1 MFSMKTLVFIIF
13 GFSVIAQTHA
23 AIIQFDLIGTAGNG
37 LLAGNEPSVSVG
49 GSGGEIGAG
58 ITFNDATLV
67 LSVNVGWGSG
77 NGFSNLTSAVNN
89 QHIHGP
95 TTSNYGNGYTQTA
108 GVEFGLTRSSASPTN
123 GTIVSNNVT
132 LTLAQMTNLYNGKY
146 YINVHTATNGGGEIR
161 GFLVALP
168 TLAVSVTNQASL
180 TLSGFAGQRQVIQVS
195 SNLVNWTAV
204 VTNSSG
210 TNLFQFTE
218 SNPLQFPQ
226 RFFRAAVVP

>member
-1 MFSMKTLVFIIF
+1 MKIFFSIIF
-13 GFSVIAQTHA
+13 GFSIVVQTNA
-23 AIIQFDLIGTAGNG
+23 AIIHFDLIGTAGNG

-58 ITFNDATLV
+58 ITFNDQTLV
-67 LSVNVGWGSG
+67 LSINVGWGSG

-95 TTSNYGNGYTQTA
+95 TANNYGNGFTQLA
-108 GVEFGLTRSSASPTN
+108 GVDIGLTNISNSPTN
-123 GTIVSNNVT
+123 GTIVQNVT
-132 LTLAQMTNLYNGKY
+132 LTAAQKTNLYNGKY
-146 YINVHTATNGGGEIR
+146 YINVHTANNGGGEIR

-168 TLAVSVTNQASL
+168 TLAVSVTNQASV

-195 SNLVNWTAV
+195 SNLVNWTPV

-210 TNLFQFTE
+210 TNLFKFSE
-218 SNPLQFPQ
+218 SNPLQFLQ
-226 RFFRAAVVP
+226 RHYRARVIP

>member
-1 MFSMKTLVFIIF
+1 MKTLLSIIF
-13 GFSVIAQTHA
+13 GFSFAVQINA

-77 NGFSNLTSAVNN
+77 NGFSNLTSAVSA

-95 TTSNYGNGYTQTA
+95 TANNYGNGYAETA
-108 GVEFGLTRSSASPTN
+108 GVAIGLTNISSSPTN
-123 GTIVSNNVT
+123 GAIVQNVT
-132 LTLAQMTNLYNGKY
+132 LTAAQKTNLYNGKF
-146 YINVHTATNGGGEIR
+146 YINVHTATNGVGEIR

-168 TLAVSVTNQASL
+168 TLALSVTNQANL
-180 TLSGFAGQRQVIQVS
+180 VLSGFANQRQVIQVS
-195 SNLVNWTAV
+195 SNLVNWTALI
-204 VTNSSG
+204 TNSSG
-210 TNLFQFTE
+210 TNFFQFTE
-218 SNPLQFPQ
+218 NNPSQFPL
-226 RFFRAAVVP
+226 RHYRARVIP